1 MKTPCEIGIIDVGAK
16 LARRKPEA
24 IALENARRS
33 FALDKRYVMLQCER
47 AGATSFHARK
57 QSVCATPAD
66 WSVSLKLPG
75 TGSGFDG
82 DKG

>member
-47 AGATSFHARK
+47 TGATSFHA
-57 QSVCATPAD
+57 T
-66 WSVSLKLPG
+66 
-75 TGSGFDG
+75 
-82 DKG
+82 